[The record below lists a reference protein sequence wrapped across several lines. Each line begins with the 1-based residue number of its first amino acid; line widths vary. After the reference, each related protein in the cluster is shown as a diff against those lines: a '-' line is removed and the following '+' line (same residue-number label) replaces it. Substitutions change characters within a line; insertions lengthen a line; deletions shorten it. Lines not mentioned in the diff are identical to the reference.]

1 MLVRWGSVASALARP
16 QTELRYILEEE
27 KNVIIIPAV
36 DVYFRL
42 NFDFP
47 NRKKMLGWL
56 NLETQS

>member
-1 MLVRWGSVASALARP
+1 MLVGWGSVASALARL

-27 KNVIIIPAV
+27 KNVMTKPAV

-47 NRKKMLGWL
+47 NRKK
-56 NLETQS
+56 S